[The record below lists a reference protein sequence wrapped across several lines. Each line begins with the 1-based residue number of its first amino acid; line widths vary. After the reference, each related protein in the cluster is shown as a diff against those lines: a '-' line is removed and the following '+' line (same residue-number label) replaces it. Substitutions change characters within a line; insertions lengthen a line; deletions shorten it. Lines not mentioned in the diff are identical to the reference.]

1 MSEPE
6 VRPDVPDRHETPAE
20 RADRNWSELLAELR
34 VLQTGAQI
42 LVGFLLTIPFQARF
56 TELDDY
62 QRGSYLV
69 LMVLAALSTVLIVAP
84 VSVHRALFARRRKP
98 ELVRTAAMFARAGLV
113 CLALVLAGALMLLVD
128 LVVSRAAGRW
138 VGAGLLLVIS
148 VAWWLVPAVL
158 ARRADAERREDR

>member
-1 MSEPE
+1 MVEPGSGPE
-6 VRPDVPDRHETPAE
+6 VPDRHETPAE
-20 RADRNWSELLAELR
+20 RADRNWSELLSELR

-42 LVGFLLTIPFQARF
+42 LFGFLLTIPFQARF
-56 TELDDY
+56 AELDDY

-69 LMVLAALSTVLIVAP
+69 LVVLAALSTVLIVAP

-98 ELVRTAAMFARAGLV
+98 ELVRAAAMFARAGLV

-138 VGAGLLLVIS
+138 VGAGLLALIA
-148 VAWWLVPAVL
+148 VAWWVVPAAL
-158 ARRADAERREDR
+158 ARRARSDPER

>member
-6 VRPDVPDRHETPAE
+6 TRPDAPDRHETPAE
-20 RADRNWSELLAELR
+20 RADRNWTELLAELR

-56 TELDDY
+56 AELDDY

-69 LMVLAALSTVLIVAP
+69 LVVLAALSTVLIVAP

-98 ELVRTAAMFARAGLV
+98 ELVRAAAMFARAGLV

-138 VGAGLLLVIS
+138 VAAGLLVVIG
-148 VAWWLVPAVL
+148 VAWWLVPTVL
-158 ARRADAERREDR
+158 ARRARRDPDR

>member
-1 MSEPE
+1 MLEPGS
-6 VRPDVPDRHETPAE
+6 RPDVPDRNETPAE

-56 TELDDY
+56 TALDDY

-69 LMVLAALSTVLIVAP
+69 LVVLAALSTVLIVAP
-84 VSVHRALFARRRKP
+84 VSMHRALFARRRKP
-98 ELVRTAAMFARAGLV
+98 ELVRAAATFARAGLV

-128 LVVSRAAGRW
+128 LVVSRSAGRW
-138 VGAGLLLVIS
+138 VGAGLLVVIG
-148 VAWWLVPAVL
+148 VAWWLVPTVL
-158 ARRADAERREDR
+158 ARGAGTDRREVG

>member
-1 MSEPE
+1 M
-6 VRPDVPDRHETPAE
+6 RPDVPDRHETPAE

-56 TELDDY
+56 AELDDY

-69 LMVLAALSTVLIVAP
+69 LVVLAALSTVLIVAP
-84 VSVHRALFARRRKP
+84 VSVHRALFGRRRKP
-98 ELVRTAAMFARAGLV
+98 ELVRAAATFARAGLV

-138 VGAGLLLVIS
+138 VGAGLLVLIGI
-148 VAWWLVPAVL
+148 AWWLVPTVL
-158 ARRADAERREDR
+158 VRRAGTDRREDR